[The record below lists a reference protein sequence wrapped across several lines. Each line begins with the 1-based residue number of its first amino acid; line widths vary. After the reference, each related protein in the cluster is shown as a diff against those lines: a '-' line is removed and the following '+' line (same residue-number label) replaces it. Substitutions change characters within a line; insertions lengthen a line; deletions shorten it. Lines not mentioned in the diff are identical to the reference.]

1 MNKELTANLLEQHL
15 NKKAAD
21 FTRKDLI
28 TFMEDND
35 IELLNFRYVG
45 EDGKLKTLNFA
56 PTNRAHLED
65 ILTFGERVDG
75 SSLFSHIDAASSDL
89 YVIPKYRTAFVNP
102 FTEAPTLDVMC
113 SFFTA
118 EGKPLESAPEYVLKK
133 AYEYFKKET
142 GYVFKTLGEL
152 EYYIK
157 SPICELY
164 PDNDQKGYHSSSPF
178 SKFEYIRQ
186 EAMDILAHCGG
197 KMKYGHS
204 EVGTFS
210 TEEHLYEQH
219 EIEFLAEEPE
229 EAIEHLILAKWI
241 LRKICDRDGLT
252 ISWAPKITEGK
263 AGSGLHFHMQ
273 LEKDNKNIMLKDGEL
288 SDEARKMIAGILD
301 TAGALTA
308 FGNTVPTSYLRLV
321 PGQEAPTYVCWG
333 YRNRSALVRVP
344 LGWTSKEDM
353 AKMLNP
359 QETEDAP
366 VGTIRQTVEFRVPDG
381 SADVYLLMA
390 GLIVS
395 SVHGLKMEKA
405 LEFAERTYAY
415 TNIFSPEFAENLK
428 TLEELPA
435 NCYESGE
442 VLLQKRSIFEESKVF
457 PADLLENTAKRLQ
470 DYKDQG
476 LSQKLHGN
484 VKETMKVVDKYMH
497 CM

>member
-1 MNKELTANLLEQHL
+1 MNKELTANILEQHL

-89 YVIPKYRTAFVNP
+89 YVVPKYRTAFVNP
-102 FTEAPTLDVMC
+102 FTETPTLDVMC
-113 SFFTA
+113 SFFTS

-210 TEEHLYEQH
+210 TDEHLYEQH

-229 EAIEHLILAKWI
+229 EQKEKRVVACIF
-241 LRKICDRDGLT
+241 IC
-252 ISWAPKITEGK
+252 
-263 AGSGLHFHMQ
+263 
-273 LEKDNKNIMLKDGEL
+273 N
-288 SDEARKMIAGILD
+288 
-301 TAGALTA
+301 
-308 FGNTVPTSYLRLV
+308 
-321 PGQEAPTYVCWG
+321 
-333 YRNRSALVRVP
+333 
-344 LGWTSKEDM
+344 
-353 AKMLNP
+353 
-359 QETEDAP
+359 
-366 VGTIRQTVEFRVPDG
+366 
-381 SADVYLLMA
+381 
-390 GLIVS
+390 
-395 SVHGLKMEKA
+395 
-405 LEFAERTYAY
+405 
-415 TNIFSPEFAENLK
+415 
-428 TLEELPA
+428 
-435 NCYESGE
+435 
-442 VLLQKRSIFEESKVF
+442 
-457 PADLLENTAKRLQ
+457 
-470 DYKDQG
+470 
-476 LSQKLHGN
+476 
-484 VKETMKVVDKYMH
+484 
-497 CM
+497 